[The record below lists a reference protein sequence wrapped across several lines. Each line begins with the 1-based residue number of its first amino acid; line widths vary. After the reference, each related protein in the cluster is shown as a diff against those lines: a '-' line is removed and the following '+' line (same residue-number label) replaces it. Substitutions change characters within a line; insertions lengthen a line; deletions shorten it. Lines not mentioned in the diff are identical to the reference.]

1 MIEDGNVSEA
11 VSLLKGIT
19 RANPDNAEA
28 HLLLGAALSLVPQRG
43 DSIQALLR
51 ALELSPDDAQIHAS
65 AGMALAK
72 LGEQDAALQVFE
84 RAVKLDP
91 HLGAAHLNIA
101 IISAGKGEFQ
111 RALRHITTAVNL
123 ASDGPQRAHLHLLK
137 GKMHAEREQLEEA
150 AEEFRK
156 SMEGNPSNG
165 EAHLA
170 LGVTLKRLQRDAE
183 AYPLIMQAVE
193 LLPEDSTAHYQAA
206 LELLRRRDAGGA
218 ADHLLRAHELSPED
232 QAILYNLTRALHSAG
247 RLAESEVYR
256 TKLSALIAVADRARE
271 HELETAR
278 LHGEAV
284 RLEESGDYAT
294 ALATYQKVLE
304 FEPLNITARRNYAL
318 VLCRLNRWDEGIEE
332 LEAILR
338 DNPDDAET
346 ARVLTIV
353 LDQSQQVSK
362 Q

>member
-1 MIEDGNVSEA
+1 MIDDGNVIEA

-19 RANPDNAEA
+19 RANPGNAEA
-28 HLLLGAALSLVPQRG
+28 HLLLGAALSLIPQRG

-65 AGMALAK
+65 AGMALAR

-111 RALRHITTAVNL
+111 RALRHISTALSL
-123 ASDGPQRAHLHLLK
+123 ASDAPRRSHLHMLK
-137 GKMHAEREQLEEA
+137 GKMHAEREQLEQA

-156 SMEGNPSNG
+156 SIEGDPSNG

-170 LGVTLKRLQRDAE
+170 LGVTLKRLLRDAE
-183 AYPLIMQAVE
+183 AYPLLMQAVE

-247 RLAESEVYR
+247 RPAESEVYR

-284 RLEESGDYAT
+284 HLEESGDYAA

-304 FEPLNITARRNYAL
+304 FEPLNVTARRNYAL

-362 Q
+362 